1 MARITIEFNEEQIT
15 LIKNI
20 NFKRLTIKH
29 EKSDLFPTVKYIY
42 NIVKDNETLSELD
55 QDEIISNLEII
66 GKAAKKSNLYA
77 KEDDD
82 KYYGVDTYD
91 LFNSDSPFEA
101 MSLLLGYQDKII
113 EGTETDYDGPK
124 FTDDVTAHFIEL
136 LEFII
141 TKFVEI
147 EEIIHQRCDK
157 GGIKPNVKYIAF
169 DHEHIWRT
177 EEELAEVKKKRK

>member
-101 MSLLLGYQDKII
+101 MSLLRVRKPIMMD
-113 EGTETDYDGPK
+113 PN
-124 FTDDVTAHFIEL
+124 L
-136 LEFII
+136 LMM
-141 TKFVEI
+141 
-147 EEIIHQRCDK
+147 
-157 GGIKPNVKYIAF
+157 
-169 DHEHIWRT
+169 
-177 EEELAEVKKKRK
+177 